1 MNRSEMRNLIIATL
15 ARHLNVSEQRVTE
28 DADLCDD
35 LGADSLDVV
44 ELVLEFEE
52 MFKVEIP
59 DDDVEQINTVGN
71 TVDYLLG
78 KVNSNMIEEPEVQ
91 PEEQPVPPVDPEDEP
106 ELPVEDNDDE
116 ANEPDPEEEE

>member
-28 DADLCDD
+28 SADLCED

-59 DDDVEQINTVGN
+59 DDDVEQITTVGN
-71 TVDYLLG
+71 TIDYLLG
-78 KVNSNMIEEPEVQ
+78 KVNNSMIEENEV
-91 PEEQPVPPVDPEDEP
+91 EQPPRDPENEVEEP
-106 ELPVEDNDDE
+106 ELPVEDNDDDQPEE
-116 ANEPDPEEEE
+116 AEEEE

>member
-28 DADLCDD
+28 SADLCED

-59 DDDVEQINTVGN
+59 DDDVEQITTVGN
-71 TVDYLLG
+71 TIDYLLG
-78 KVNSNMIEEPEVQ
+78 MVNNSMIEETEVQ

-106 ELPVEDNDDE
+106 ELPVEDNDDDQPE
-116 ANEPDPEEEE
+116 DPEEKE